1 MPLLLL
7 VHHGLGH
14 LAALKGHAFL
24 HAGLSFGIVLVLL
37 AFIGPALERFFMA
50 WRSRVLSGETRA

>member
-1 MPLLLL
+1 VASLK
-7 VHHGLGH
+7 VHP
-14 LAALKGHAFL
+14 FL
-24 HAGLSFGIVLVLL
+24 HAGLSFAIVLTLL